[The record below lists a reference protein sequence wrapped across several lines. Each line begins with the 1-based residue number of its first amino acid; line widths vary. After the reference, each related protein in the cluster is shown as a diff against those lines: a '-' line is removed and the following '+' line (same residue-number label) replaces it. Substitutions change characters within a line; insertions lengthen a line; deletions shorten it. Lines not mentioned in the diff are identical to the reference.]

1 MPAGRRRVGRAVGTL
16 VGATLVA
23 GLAPAPALG
32 ATDVQAPAAARTV
45 EQSASAKAAA
55 SGEPVE
61 VVEERTEYATTM
73 ANPDGTFTLTQS
85 TRPQRARAKDG
96 SWRGIDVTLERRP
109 DGMVGP
115 KSAAVDLS
123 FSGGGSAN
131 PVISLGG
138 KRGSMSLGW
147 PTALPKPQLSG
158 ATATYPEVF
167 KGVDLKLTATAE
179 GYREVL
185 VVKSAE
191 AAANPELERIKLTAK
206 GDGLDIAA
214 GAGGGLRA
222 IDADGNAAFTGPAG
236 VMWDSAGNAAVAQPQ
251 LMRATSAASAAEE
264 PEPEDPSRPGE
275 GDATAELPVQVDGS
289 AVSVKPDLE
298 LLRGEET
305 VYPVFIDPP
314 MGAALQERTVLS
326 SDGDRFWDFDGD
338 EGVGSCSHLGPWFCG
353 TDYTNRMYFE
363 FAPTNLAGKYVV
375 DADFRAYET
384 WSFSCSPHEVELWRT
399 NNISEGSSWPGP
411 AHLDKMGDVNVSAGR
426 GANCTPEQ
434 PDSWVEFN
442 DNPAES
448 DENLT
453 STVRSFADGKFS
465 RLTLMLRAKDEND
478 PDAWKRFDDNAE
490 LQINYVPK
498 PGLPTPYGVIPGYG
512 TSRHCNPENDPLT
525 VTRSDPMVEAGVQA
539 LVQPQSN
546 GFKGSL
552 RAYFDAERQDPAT
565 KKWIHTWDATSPSTG
580 YDPDGT
586 LESVRTTY
594 RADNILYRVR
604 MLTQSYWTHEGTT
617 SRLSSAY
624 TPWCYFKTD
633 FLAPKAP
640 QVIPGSPY
648 TGCTSCVG
656 EGGPGEP
663 GTFQFKPNAADT
675 DVTGYRYWFVSRPQ
689 AVPVSAAEADKISFT
704 PTTAGEERLFVQAK
718 DVRERWGDT
727 TEFVFKVKPGPGEVG
742 RWRFAEL
749 PDKRAGGLSGD
760 SGTEGPRN
768 SAALTGGAEWSEPA
782 RRGENDFSL
791 GLASTE
797 PAKQQAYASTGTAPV
812 VDTRHSF
819 TVSAWAYLSDA
830 TSNRV
835 VLSAPGTQ
843 DTAFTLYY
851 SSGYKKWAFN
861 RGAQDKSDTADV
873 VSYSDAANPPPI
885 GVWTHLAG
893 VFSTHETADK
903 TDDTIQLF
911 VNGRP
916 QGSPVRLTGAAA
928 AYEPWASTTGLQFG
942 RTKATGT
949 YQQYFRGYLDEVAVW
964 QRALSTDEI
973 RGESALT
980 KDGVPTT
987 ELVADWNAVLATGSE
1002 IKDLSGYERSGL
1014 KLSAEGA
1021 QLSTST
1027 GDGTTLLLDGEKG
1040 YASTTGPVVD
1050 ETGSFT
1056 VSARVRV
1063 NRAKWEAKPIGYRG
1077 MVAGQ
1082 KSAGESSWA
1091 LWLDKIDPDEDGTA
1105 SYKWRFERTAVDGTG
1120 TVTAKAEVPADAGLA
1135 SEGFDTPVDVT
1146 AVFDA
1151 AQIEPSDPSSTPG
1164 RLRLYLGA
1172 TPQARN
1178 SDASLTS
1185 RAQGAGELTAGR
1197 GTSAGATSH
1206 HFPGSLDQLRIWS
1219 GAMTTDGISSAIGGT
1234 T

>member
-1 MPAGRRRVGRAVGTL
+1 MSWRALGGRRSVIVTLACGLLMGSTSAPAFAAAPAQVPAAVGS
-16 VGATLVA
+16 V
-23 GLAPAPALG
+23 
-32 ATDVQAPAAARTV
+32 DQS
-45 EQSASAKAAA
+45 SASARAAE

-61 VVEERTEYATTM
+61 VVEERTEYSTTM

-85 TRPQRARAKDG
+85 TRPQRARTKDG
-96 SWRGIDVTLERRP
+96 SWRGIDVTLERRS
-109 DGMVGP
+109 DGTVGP

-123 FSGGGSAN
+123 FSGGGSAD
-131 PVISLGG
+131 PMISLGG

-147 PTALPKPQLSG
+147 PAALPEPQLSG

-222 IDADGNAAFTGPAG
+222 IDADGNAVFTGPAG
-236 VMWDSAGNAAVAQPQ
+236 VMWDSAGDAGAQPQ
-251 LMRATSAASAAEE
+251 LMRSTTVAEE
-264 PEPEDPSRPGE
+264 PEPTEDPNRPGA
-275 GDATAELPVQVDGS
+275 GDASAQLPVQVDGS
-289 AVSVKPDLE
+289 AVAVKPDLE

-338 EGVGSCSHLGPWFCG
+338 EGVGRCYRVGPWYC
-353 TDYTNRMYFE
+353 DKDHTNRMYFE

-384 WSFSCSPHEVELWRT
+384 WSFSCSPHQVDLWRT

-411 AHLDKMGDVNVSAGR
+411 AHLDKMGDVNVSVGR
-426 GANCTPEQ
+426 GTNCTPEQ

-453 STVRSFADGKFS
+453 ATVRAFADGKFS
-465 RLTLMLRAKDEND
+465 RLTLMLRAQDESN

-512 TSRHCNPENDPLT
+512 ASRHCNPENDPLT

-565 KKWIHTWDATSPSTG
+565 KNWIHTWDATSPSTG

-604 MLTQSYWTHEGTT
+604 MLTQSYWTHDGTT
-617 SRLSSAY
+617 SRMSSAY

-675 DVTGYRYWFVSRPQ
+675 DVTGYRYWSLSQPQ
-689 AVPVSAAEADKISFT
+689 AKPVSVAEAEEISLT
-704 PTTAGEERLFVQAK
+704 PTTAGENRLFVQAK

-727 TEFVFKVKPGPGEVG
+727 TQFVFKVKPGPGELG
-742 RWRFAEL
+742 RWRFDETPEL
-749 PDKRAGGLSGD
+749 RSDFLSSD
-760 SGTEGPRN
+760 SATEGVRHD
-768 SAALTGGAEWSEPA
+768 AALTGGARWSQLGRGGQVDYSLALNSTDPA
-782 RRGENDFSL
+782 E
-791 GLASTE
+791 
-797 PAKQQAYASTGTAPV
+797 QQAYASTGTAPV

-873 VSYSDAANPPPI
+873 VSYSDAANPPPT

-893 VFSTHETADK
+893 VFSTHEAADK

-980 KDGVPTT
+980 KDGVPAT
-987 ELVADWNAVLATGSE
+987 ELVADWSAVSATGSE
-1002 IKDLSGYERSGL
+1002 IEDLSGYDRSGL
-1014 KLSAEGA
+1014 KLSTEGA
-1021 QLSTST
+1021 QLSAST
-1027 GDGTTLLLDGEKG
+1027 AEGNTLLLDGEKG

-1120 TVTAKAEVPADAGLA
+1120 ALTAQAEVLADAGLA
-1135 SEGFDTPVDVT
+1135 TEGFDTPVDVT

-1151 AQIEPSDPSSTPG
+1151 AQIGTSDPNGTPG
-1164 RLRLYLGA
+1164 KLRLYLGSN
-1172 TPQARN
+1172 PQDGN
-1178 SDASLTS
+1178 PDAGLTS
-1185 RAQGAGELTAGR
+1185 VAQGAGELAAGR
-1197 GTSAGATSH
+1197 GTSAGATGH
-1206 HFPGSLDQLRIWS
+1206 HFPGSLDQLRIWT
-1219 GAMTTDGISSAIGGT
+1219 GAMTLDVIASAIGGT